1 MQEDKVR
8 LASKDFTAD
17 MNRLVDSLRVINRRG
32 YSRTMTLAPL
42 LSRLEFASQLT
53 QPQQP
58 A

>member
-1 MQEDKVR
+1 MQADKIH

-17 MNRLVDSLRVINRRG
+17 MTSLVDSLRVINRRG

-42 LSRLEFASQLT
+42 LSRLEFANELT
-53 QPQQP
+53 RRQQP